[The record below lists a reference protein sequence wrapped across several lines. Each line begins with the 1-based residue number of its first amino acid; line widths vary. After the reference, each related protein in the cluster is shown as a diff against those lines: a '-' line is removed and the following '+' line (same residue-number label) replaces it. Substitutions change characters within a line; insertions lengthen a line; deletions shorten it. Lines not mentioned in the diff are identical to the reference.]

1 MKDNI
6 LGKIAVK
13 QIEPEE
19 QELTT
24 LKECL
29 TFKIYC
35 ASFVDG
41 GALAQM
47 ETATKLLIAVVGAL
61 NFDELL
67 EKKCKISE
75 MMLQD
80 IQREGDM
87 LGLTI
92 FAMWC

>member
-1 MKDNI
+1 
-6 LGKIAVK
+6 
-13 QIEPEE
+13 
-19 QELTT
+19 
-24 LKECL
+24 
-29 TFKIYC
+29 
-35 ASFVDG
+35 
-41 GALAQM
+41 M

-61 NFDELL
+61 NFVELL

-92 FAMWC
+92 FVMWC